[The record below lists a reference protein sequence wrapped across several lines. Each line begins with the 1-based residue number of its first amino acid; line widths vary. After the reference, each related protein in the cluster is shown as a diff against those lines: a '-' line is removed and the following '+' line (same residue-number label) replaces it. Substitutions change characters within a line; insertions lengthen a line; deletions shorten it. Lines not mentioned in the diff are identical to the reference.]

1 MANESAAPP
10 APAAAQAKPA
20 AKVVTPPAAATSA
33 MDNVAPIPAQKAN
46 APVAQMAAAPAPLPF
61 PAEKKAESM
70 ESDFKDRARMAPKLA
85 TAADAPPAPPAAA
98 APMAEAARADV
109 RQRSEAQPSAPMA
122 TGAVALGK
130 NVARKD
136 AAAAPAVDVDAW
148 IARIRKLH
156 DEGKLADAA
165 KELIAMRAA
174 VPDADARLPR
184 ELRAWAATVKP

>member
-1 MANESAAPP
+1 
-10 APAAAQAKPA
+10 
-20 AKVVTPPAAATSA
+20 
-33 MDNVAPIPAQKAN
+33 
-46 APVAQMAAAPAPLPF
+46 
-61 PAEKKAESM
+61 
-70 ESDFKDRARMAPKLA
+70 MAPKLA
-85 TAADAPPAPPAAA
+85 TAPLAAAAAPPAPPAAA
-98 APMAEAARADV
+98 APLAEAARADL
-109 RQRSEAQPSAPMA
+109 RQRSEAHPSAPMA

-136 AAAAPAVDVDAW
+136 AAGAPAVDVDAW